1 VAAYCRV
8 YDSRH
13 LQTDCQDAGSAP
25 EPYALYSSIGY
36 LYLFNGYGMAPLVA
50 GRLVPLA
57 AVKFNTYT
65 SFLLV

>member
-1 VAAYCRV
+1 VPAYHRV

-13 LQTDCQDAGSAP
+13 LRADCQDPGSAP

-50 GRLVPLA
+50 GRLLPRA